1 MNAQNTYTHRPV
13 YIWTIWNRDRRER
26 KKQRRLRNIDQTAK
40 SQRINRVTE
49 VENRKKKADVPQNVC
64 LWEGVCVGGEGV
76 LEGWGYDKDRSRRA
90 IIDREKTQVNTKMG
104 QEGKKHNF
112 TKENHQEATKNI

>member
-1 MNAQNTYTHRPV
+1 MHRTHIHIDQFIFEPFE
-13 YIWTIWNRDRRER
+13 IGTGER
-26 KKQRRLRNIDQTAK
+26 GRSIDQTAK

-76 LEGWGYDKDRSRRA
+76 LEG
-90 IIDREKTQVNTKMG
+90 
-104 QEGKKHNF
+104 
-112 TKENHQEATKNI
+112 